1 MKRLLTM
8 AILTCLI
15 TFIGNSGI
23 FAQESKNIVV
33 AYVTS
38 WSNVIPNPHSMTHIN
53 YAFGHVNEEF
63 NGVKI
68 DNPKR
73 LKEIVKLKRINPHLK
88 VTLSIGGWG
97 SGRFSEMVADDNLR
111 LSFAKECKSV
121 VDKFNLD
128 GIDIDWEYPTSSV
141 AKISSSPDDTK
152 NFTLLMR
159 DIRAA
164 IGEEKE
170 LTLATIA
177 SAQYIDFKAI
187 LPYIDFVNIM
197 SYDLD
202 MGEKHHSPLYNS
214 EITPEFTVSKA
225 VDAHLAAGVPAKML
239 TMGMPIYGRGTAEWK
254 KISRAERGRAMEKY
268 EEKWDEK
275 GKIPYLV
282 NGDGEYLYG
291 FDNERSLQLK
301 CSYIK
306 ERGLLGGM
314 YWCYPDKGP
323 QERLTRF
330 ICYELMW

>member
-1 MKRLLTM
+1 MKRIFTLAAACLL
-8 AILTCLI
+8 
-15 TFIGNSGI
+15 FVIGSKI
-23 FAQESKNIVV
+23 SYAQESSKIVV

-38 WSNVIPNPHSMTHIN
+38 WSDVIPNPHSMTHIN
-53 YAFGHVNEEF
+53 YAFGHVNEQF

-73 LKEIVKLKRINPHLK
+73 LKEIVKLKRKNPNLK

-97 SGRFSEMVADDNLR
+97 SGRFSEMVADNQLR
-111 LSFAKECKSV
+111 LSFAQNCREIV
-121 VDKFNLD
+121 EKFKLD

-141 AKISSSPDDTK
+141 AKISSSPDDTR

-164 IGEEKE
+164 IGPHKE

-187 LPYIDFVNIM
+187 LPYINFVNIM

-214 EITPEFTVSKA
+214 SNTPEFTVSKA
-225 VDAHLAAGVPAKML
+225 VDAHLAAGIPANML

-254 KISRAERGRAMEKY
+254 KLNREERAGAMQRY
-268 EEKWDEK
+268 TEEWDSQAQ
-275 GKIPYLV
+275 IPYLV
-282 NGDGEYLYG
+282 NAQGKYLYG
-291 FDNERSLQLK
+291 FDNEKSLQLK
-301 CSYIK
+301 CQYIK

-314 YWCYPDKGP
+314 YWCYPNAGA
-323 QERLTRF
+323 QESLTRF